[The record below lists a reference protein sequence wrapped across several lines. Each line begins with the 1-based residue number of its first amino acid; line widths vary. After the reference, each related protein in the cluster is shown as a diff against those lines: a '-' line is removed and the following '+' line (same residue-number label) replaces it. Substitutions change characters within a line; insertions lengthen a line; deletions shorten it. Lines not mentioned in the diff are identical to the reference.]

1 MLLLQKNSIQRAFM
15 ACRMLSNDDSMRFS
29 GQGSSMMRVFAW
41 FDGDLEA
48 QDLGGLAEVLF
59 VDDADDLA
67 GDVAG
72 WRAMLL
78 LAVCPQLVQIV
89 GGLREVIEVDA
100 GAHTAR
106 PGFGMQ
112 LCCRFLREVHSEL
125 RRPIMSRL
133 EVVQLHG
140 QERIVGIDT
149 ADAFLAQRPF
159 HMREVVDDAAE
170 VLLEVIPRGRL
181 RIDVRLRDVLHRER
195 PCGRQMAKI
204 VHPCEDLLDF
214 CFFPEN
220 FLELF
225 VEIDELP
232 LIRSRQEVEVR
243 AVENLLD
250 FLEAQAQFLVVLDD
264 VERRALQDIVDA
276 VAIRRGDVHR
286 LQESVLVVKAQCR
299 QRRMVEFGH
308 LADR

>member
-1 MLLLQKNSIQRAFM
+1 
-15 ACRMLSNDDSMRFS
+15 MRFFK
-29 GQGSSMMRVFAW
+29 QGSSLMRFFAW

-48 QDLGGLAEVLF
+48 QDLGSLAEVLF

-72 WRAMLL
+72 RCAMLF

-112 LCCRFLREVHSEL
+112 LCCRFPREVHAEL
-125 RRPIMSRL
+125 RRPIVSRL

-140 QERIVGIDT
+140 QERIVGIDA

-159 HMREVVDDAAE
+159 HMRKVVDDAAE

-181 RIDVRLRDVLHRER
+181 R
-195 PCGRQMAKI
+195 
-204 VHPCEDLLDF
+204 
-214 CFFPEN
+214 
-220 FLELF
+220 
-225 VEIDELP
+225 
-232 LIRSRQEVEVR
+232 
-243 AVENLLD
+243 
-250 FLEAQAQFLVVLDD
+250 
-264 VERRALQDIVDA
+264 
-276 VAIRRGDVHR
+276 
-286 LQESVLVVKAQCR
+286 
-299 QRRMVEFGH
+299 
-308 LADR
+308 